1 MLSVKIEDIIE
12 QIPIKPQFKLKYSE
26 AYLLL
31 FDYLEVNFKNTRSYK
46 QSTVN
51 KLNYL
56 IYHLYTEGTVPYNWE
71 DIVQDSDFYYDE
83 DTSKVV
89 SVVVPCFLD
98 VVDIDWSYLINKQY
112 VNISLPEKEES
123 KSSSSMVGTFEVK
136 HTGESTDSTGEPSEI
151 SSSENVYPSIE
162 ELGNDVLDVEDK
174 IDASTDSSD
183 DEYDVEVPASD
194 TAEVTDKEDL
204 FIVTPKY
211 PKVGEFDPKY
221 GNIHIS
227 LPQVPTKQCEVSCT
241 TRVESMSD
249 EDLLNLYP
257 KNFIRTRSPLMYQ
270 PKEGITLDPDFGL
283 LIPVDGF
290 TDAQVRDCIIRYPHI
305 FKLKRK
311 GPDGSVQS
319 FYNHIEIDGELIDTL
334 EAWNFLPEA
343 KIFDFD
349 SMETRH
355 EQVEFMKEYAIRRYL
370 LERDVKGIKH
380 KYDVV
385 GDLPEFI
392 TLFMPS
398 YMYESEGYGD
408 PVELARTCVQARVSY
423 LSSRNPRIGQNPTVK
438 SCVFDSYCTNSLCD
452 RSCPSWAQMDYLM
465 MRNGLTDNSRP
476 FKMKSASLQ
485 RYIDAYERYPGKL
498 TVIVS
503 SDPIRCA
510 EIMSYISVCNNW
522 NGSAMRVRSYHLL
535 FSQYIDSMQSSWNNK
550 SSRDFEYVELWSK
563 SCNTLVVSSIDYVNF
578 KDYQSQVLLQLIQDR
593 ERQGKTTIVVTP
605 RLENLT
611 GSGNMFNLLVSK
623 LRMHTYSIF

>member
-1 MLSVKIEDIIE
+1 MLNIKIEDIIE
-12 QIPIKPQFKLKYSE
+12 QIPVKPQFKLKYSE

-56 IYHLYTEGTVPYNWE
+56 VYHLYTEGTVPYHWE

-83 DTSKVV
+83 EPSKVAQ
-89 SVVVPCFLD
+89 VVVPCFLD
-98 VVDIDWSYLINKQY
+98 VIDVDWSYLINKQF
-112 VNISLPEKEES
+112 VNISLPEKEDS
-123 KSSSSMVGTFEVK
+123 TSTSMVGTFEVK
-136 HTGESTDSTGEPSEI
+136 HTGEVVDTEEPVREDVTGSEQAESEEASPSDSD
-151 SSSENVYPSIE
+151 VYPT
-162 ELGNDVLDVEDK
+162 ED
-174 IDASTDSSD
+174 DCEPYS
-183 DEYDVEVPASD
+183 V
-194 TAEVTDKEDL
+194 EVTDKEDL

-211 PKVGEFDPKY
+211 PRVAEFDPRY

-227 LPQVPTKQCEVSCT
+227 LPQIPTKQCEVSCT

-305 FKLKRK
+305 FKLRRK

-343 KIFDFD
+343 KVFDFD
-349 SMETRH
+349 SMETRQ

-370 LERDVKGIKH
+370 LERDVKGVNH
-380 KYDVV
+380 KYDVI
-385 GDLPEFI
+385 GALPEFI

-398 YMYESEGYGD
+398 YMYEAEGYGN
-408 PVELARTCVQARVSY
+408 PVDLARVCVQSRVSY
-423 LSSRNPRIGQNPTVK
+423 LSSRNPRIGKNPTVK
-438 SCVFDSYCTNSLCD
+438 NCVFDSYCTNSLCD

-476 FKMKSASLQ
+476 FKMKSASL
-485 RYIDAYERYPGKL
+485 RKYIDAYERYPGKL
-498 TVIVS
+498 TVLVS

-550 SSRDFEYVELWSK
+550 NSGDFEYTELWAK
-563 SCNTLVVSSIDYVNF
+563 SCNSLVISSIDYVNF

-593 ERQGKTTIVVTP
+593 EREGKTTIVVAP

-623 LRMHTYSIF
+623 LRMNTYSIF